1 MDMLASEL
9 GIDPAELRRRNLI
22 PPDRFPV
29 TTAAGAHYDSGEYE
43 RALNRAL
50 ERAGYRELRA
60 EQRRRREAGDRKALG
75 IGVSTYVEITAVG
88 SSTEFGSVE
97 ATADGSFLVLAG
109 TANHGQGHET
119 AFAQVAADALR
130 VPIDSIR
137 VVEADTG
144 MIPRGDG
151 TSASRSIQLA
161 GSSVLEAARALLER
175 ARRLAAEVLEA
186 NPDDVVPLGD
196 GRLGVR
202 GVPGSGL
209 TWAALVVAAAQ
220 RGQTLREEHDVMV
233 EPSFPFGAH
242 IAVAEV
248 DLDTG
253 DARLVQH
260 VAVDDCGRQVNPM
273 LVQGQVHGGIAQG
286 AAQALFEEV
295 VYDRDG
301 NPLTASL
308 LDYGM
313 PTANELPI
321 FETDYTVTPSPNNPL
336 GAKGIGEAGTI
347 GATPAVQNA
356 VIDALSHLGVRHVD
370 MPLTPEKVWQAIRRA
385 DGPKA

>member
-1 MDMLASEL
+1 M
-9 GIDPAELRRRNLI
+9 
-22 PPDRFPV
+22 
-29 TTAAGAHYDSGEYE
+29 
-43 RALNRAL
+43 
-50 ERAGYRELRA
+50 
-60 EQRRRREAGDRKALG
+60 
-75 IGVSTYVEITAVG
+75 
-88 SSTEFGSVE
+88 
-97 ATADGSFLVLAG
+97 
-109 TANHGQGHET
+109 
-119 AFAQVAADALR
+119 
-130 VPIDSIR
+130 
-137 VVEADTG
+137 
-144 MIPRGDG
+144 
-151 TSASRSIQLA
+151 
-161 GSSVLEAARALLER
+161 LEASL
-175 ARRLAAEVLEA
+175 
-186 NPDDVVPLGD
+186 DDIVALGD

-209 TWAALVVAAAQ
+209 TWVALAAAASE
-220 RGQTLREEHDVMV
+220 RGETLREVHDVMV

-242 IAVAEV
+242 VAVAEV

-253 DARLVQH
+253 EARLVRH

-301 NPLTASL
+301 NQLTASL

-313 PTANELPI
+313 PTANELPG

-347 GATPAVQNA
+347 GSTPAIQNA

-370 MPLTPEKVWQAIRRA
+370 MPLTPEKVWQAIRQA
-385 DGPKA
+385 DGPDA